1 MLPGLPPYL
10 IYLHGFKSSPAS
22 YKAQY
27 LQGLLERHDW
37 ADHFSAP
44 LLDYR
49 PRRAME
55 QLQQQVEQRLRKF
68 NITLIGSSLGGY
80 YATFLVEKYGVSAVL
95 INPAV
100 APYRMMAENL
110 GMHQNYHTQ
119 QPFEITRNEVE
130 QLRQLEV
137 PGPLRTDNYL
147 VMLQT
152 GDETLDYREAA
163 AKYADCSPLISSG
176 GSHGFDHF
184 DRVVPDILAFAGIEF
199 NSDP

>member
-1 MLPGLPPYL
+1 MLPDLPPYL

-27 LQGLLERHDW
+27 LKGLLERQGR
-37 ADHFSAP
+37 ADLFSAP

-49 PRRAME
+49 PRQAIE

-80 YATFLVEKYGVSAVL
+80 YATFLVEKYGVNAVL

-110 GMHQNYHTQ
+110 GMHHNYHTR
-119 QPFEITRNEVE
+119 QPFEITRKEVD

-137 PGPLRTDNYL
+137 TGPLRSGNYL

-163 AKYADCSPLISSG
+163 AKYADCNPLISTG

-184 DRVVPDILAFAGIEF
+184 DSVVPDILAFAGIEF